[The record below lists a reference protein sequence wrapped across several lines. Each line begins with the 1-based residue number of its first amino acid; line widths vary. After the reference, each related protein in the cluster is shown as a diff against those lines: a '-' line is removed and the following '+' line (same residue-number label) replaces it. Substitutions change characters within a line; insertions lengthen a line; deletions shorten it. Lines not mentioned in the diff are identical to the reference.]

1 VTAPKYPDGAT
12 TGDKAASLES
22 IWVVAAGGA
31 DQPNRLY
38 AGTNPGGLF
47 ASDDGGKQWSLVTGL
62 WDHPSREQWFGGGRD
77 TAGIHSVVVDPR
89 DSRRVLV
96 GVSCGGVF
104 ETTDGGESWAPRNRG
119 LKANFLP
126 DPEAEVGQDPHLV
139 TLCPAH
145 PDTLWQQNHCG
156 VYRSTDGAKTWQEI
170 SAPGQVY
177 FGFPVVAHDTDPDTA
192 WVVPAISDEVRM
204 VPDGAL
210 QVFKTTDGGA
220 TWTSTSAGLPQQNA
234 YDLVYRHA
242 FDRIA
247 TGVMAMG
254 TTTGNVYVSTDDG
267 ATWGCVGHNFP
278 PVYSV
283 RLAR

>member
-1 VTAPKYPDGAT
+1 MTAPKYPDGAT

-104 ETTDGGESWAPRNRG
+104 
-119 LKANFLP
+119 
-126 DPEAEVGQDPHLV
+126 
-139 TLCPAH
+139 
-145 PDTLWQQNHCG
+145 
-156 VYRSTDGAKTWQEI
+156 
-170 SAPGQVY
+170 
-177 FGFPVVAHDTDPDTA
+177 
-192 WVVPAISDEVRM
+192 
-204 VPDGAL
+204 
-210 QVFKTTDGGA
+210 
-220 TWTSTSAGLPQQNA
+220 
-234 YDLVYRHA
+234 
-242 FDRIA
+242 
-247 TGVMAMG
+247 
-254 TTTGNVYVSTDDG
+254 
-267 ATWGCVGHNFP
+267 
-278 PVYSV
+278 
-283 RLAR
+283 